1 MSDFPEYNPETIKR
15 LQALGLDPFKKP
27 PSPSVTPQT
36 PKPKPQTSVFPLL
49 TISGLSL
56 LSVGSLILFKNK
68 SSTPSSQQIIS
79 PSAQS
84 QTHPTP
90 TQIPKSIHHY
100 LLTSQSSFTEAT
112 ASQGQDPQQ
121 TISLLNEAV
130 DYATQ
135 AITLFPTDYRGFEQ
149 RAKIYSALTPE
160 NPEDSGSYLHQAIAD
175 YQKALQL
182 QPDNSDITKILAELW
197 AKKGSVDNTL
207 AYLQMAIGLEPTKA
221 QHYYDLAHIQTQIGQ
236 ISEAVQ
242 TYQHLLPLLSD
253 SDQKTKVSAA
263 KNSLQ
268 TLLTQ
273 NHNLDP
279 QPSESIPNQ
288 APDLIEELNQA
299 PAIQALAGTGPVIA
313 SPQEEKDLAVTG
325 QTDSNA
331 LSGTATI
338 STGQTELA
346 ISSQSLTSSSHVYT
360 TITKGGK
367 NQILTLKSKD
377 DSSFTVSLDSP
388 ATEDVEFKWWI
399 TN

>member
-1 MSDFPEYNPETIKR
+1 MSDFPEYDPETIKR
-15 LQALGLDPFKKP
+15 LQALGLDPFKKTP
-27 PSPSVTPQT
+27 PLVAPQIS
-36 PKPKPQTSVFPLL
+36 KPKPQTSVFPLL
-49 TISGLSL
+49 TISGISL
-56 LSVGSLILFKNK
+56 LSIGSLILFKNK
-68 SSTPSSQQIIS
+68 SSTPSFPQQTIS

-84 QTHPTP
+84 QTYPTP

-112 ASQGQDPQQ
+112 ATQGQDPQQ

-135 AITLFPTDYRGFEQ
+135 AIALFPTDYRGFEQ

-175 YQKALQL
+175 YQKALRL

-253 SDQKTKVSAA
+253 SDQKTKVSEE

-268 TLLTQ
+268 ALLTQ
-273 NHNLDP
+273 NENLDP
-279 QPSESIPNQ
+279 QASESTPNQ
-288 APDLIEELNQA
+288 TPDLIEELNQA

-313 SPQEEKDLAVTG
+313 TPQEEKDLAVTG

-331 LSGTATI
+331 LSGTAI
-338 STGQTELA
+338 ILANQTELV
-346 ISSQSLTSSSHVYT
+346 ISSQSLTPSSHVYT

-388 ATEDVEFKWWI
+388 ATENVEFKWWI